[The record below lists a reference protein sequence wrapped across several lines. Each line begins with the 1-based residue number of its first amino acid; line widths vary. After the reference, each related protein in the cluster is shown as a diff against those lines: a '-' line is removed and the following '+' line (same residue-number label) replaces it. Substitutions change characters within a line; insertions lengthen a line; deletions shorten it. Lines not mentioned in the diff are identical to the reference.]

1 MLVGS
6 SGVKNSF
13 EIQCVRLVDKINVT
27 IAAGIRRIRRLNTPF
42 ADFRFGEYLS
52 ATLVSHVERLLVSDE
67 AIATTYNTEHATGI
81 AVDDGFFLRHGQ
93 SPFACVVGKIHEYR
107 MFFHR
112 KENIVQFIEAWH
124 GFSFIFCV
132 QVRSRKEKGANST
145 HPERGTAKRLCQE

>member
-1 MLVGS
+1 MAFF
-6 SGVKNSF
+6 SGTAS
-13 EIQCVRLVDKINVT
+13 
-27 IAAGIRRIRRLNTPF
+27 RR
-42 ADFRFGEYLS
+42 
-52 ATLVSHVERLLVSDE
+52 
-67 AIATTYNTEHATGI
+67 
-81 AVDDGFFLRHGQ
+81 
-93 SPFACVVGKIHEYR
+93 SPVWSVKIHEYR